1 MGDLC
6 VLEVLCYCLITLTV
20 SVFVVFFLRGGG
32 PNTLILDVIKPNM
45 NYFQHLFVLYDDQH
59 VCDGLCIVYVC

>member
-1 MGDLC
+1 MIVRLC
-6 VLEVLCYCLITLTV
+6 DCVIVCFE
-20 SVFVVFFLRGGG
+20 GGG